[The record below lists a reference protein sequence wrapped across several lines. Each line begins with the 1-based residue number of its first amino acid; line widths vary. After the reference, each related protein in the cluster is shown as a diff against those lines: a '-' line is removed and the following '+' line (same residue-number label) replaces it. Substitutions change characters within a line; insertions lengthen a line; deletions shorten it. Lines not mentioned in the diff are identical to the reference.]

1 MLLAETQPSALPPLV
16 GGKPPSVATVLVTG
30 AGGLLGSALCARLAR
45 EGLRVVPH
53 TRSGAAGFPLED
65 VARIGPAVQATQPD
79 WIIHAAG
86 NTNLDAC
93 EADPASAQR
102 LHVEASAELARA
114 AAREGCRLLY
124 VSTDSVYDGD
134 VSGAHAE
141 DSAVRPLNHYA
152 RTKLAGEQAC
162 LAVLDTTIVAR
173 VNFFGLHP
181 LRHQGLAS
189 WLTGN
194 LRAGRCV
201 NGFTDVW
208 FNPLGNHELAALLA
222 EVVWRNLA
230 GGIYNF
236 GASDAC
242 SKFDFARRLAVR
254 LGADSELI
262 RPALLAEAGLA
273 TPRPRNTVMATS
285 KLSAVLGCEM
295 PALDACLDRLLAA

>member
-1 MLLAETQPSALPPLV
+1 MSGKSPS
-16 GGKPPSVATVLVTG
+16 GATVLVTG
-30 AGGLLGSALCARLAR
+30 AGGLLGSALCARLGR
-45 EGLRVVPH
+45 EGHRVVSH

-65 VARIGPAVQATQPD
+65 LARIGPAVRDAHPD

-93 EADPASAQR
+93 EADPASAR
-102 LHVEASAELARA
+102 SLHVAVSAELAKV

-134 VSGAHAE
+134 VSGAHSEEAV
-141 DSAVRPLNHYA
+141 VRPLNHYA

-162 LAVLDTTIVAR
+162 LAVLDSTIVAR

-189 WLTGN
+189 WLSGN
-194 LRAGRCV
+194 LRAGRFV

-208 FNPLGNHELAALLA
+208 FNPLGNRELAGLLI
-222 EVVWRNLA
+222 EVMRRNLA
-230 GGIYNF
+230 GGVYNF

-254 LGADSELI
+254 LGADSELV

-273 TPRPRNTVMATS
+273 TPRPRNTVMTTR
-285 KLSAVLGCEM
+285 KLSAVLGHEM
-295 PALDACLDRLLAA
+295 PTVDACLDRLLAA

>member
-1 MLLAETQPSALPPLV
+1 
-16 GGKPPSVATVLVTG
+16 VLVTG
-30 AGGLLGSALCARLAR
+30 AGGLLGAALCACLGR
-45 EGLRVVPH
+45 EGFGVIPH

-65 VARIGPAVQATQPD
+65 LARIGPAVRAARPD

-134 VSGAHAE
+134 RPGAHTEEAP
-141 DSAVRPLNHYA
+141 VRPLNHYA

-162 LAVLDTTIVAR
+162 LAVLGTTVVAR

-194 LRAGRCV
+194 LRAGRAV
-201 NGFTDVW
+201 HGFTDVW
-208 FNPLGNHELAALLA
+208 FNPLGSRELAGLLA
-222 EVVWRNLA
+222 EVVLRNPS
-230 GGIYNF
+230 GGLYNF
-236 GASDAC
+236 GADDAC
-242 SKFDFARRLAVR
+242 SKFDFARRVAVR
-254 LGADSELI
+254 LGADPDLV
-262 RPALLAEAGLA
+262 RPALLAEAGLP
-273 TPRPRNTVMATS
+273 TPRPRNTVMATR
-285 KLSAVLGCEM
+285 KLSAVLGSGL
-295 PALDACLDRLLAA
+295 PTVDACLDRLLAA